1 MSLASP
7 FRLVRAAINSVR
19 KHVESYDADFKNED
33 QHGEFLVTLCT
44 DEEVV
49 KKFASC
55 VVVIRPNTRTADLP
69 FLKATL
75 SDQAIHIE
83 GPATSKP
90 YLDHSDK
97 WLGILNT
104 NQQGFHAS
112 KLLSVMKALVTK
124 QKRGKRI
131 KTTTINFSSHNM
143 ILSNEYFNRGITGEK
158 ELKMIPLPF
167 TYDMTIGNERRTV
180 TELVCVERA
189 YIEGSLQDV
198 EEEANTT
205 TDSDYEL
212 MLKMMNGAT
221 I

>member
-1 MSLASP
+1 MSNN
-7 FRLVRAAINSVR
+7 FN
-19 KHVESYDADFKNED
+19 NED

-44 DEEVV
+44 DEQVD

-55 VVVIRPNTRTADLP
+55 VVVARPNTRTTDLP
-69 FLKATL
+69 LLKATV

-90 YLDHSDK
+90 YLEHADK
-97 WLGILNT
+97 WLGVLEN

-131 KTTTINFSSHNM
+131 KTTTINFNSHNM
-143 ILSNEYFNRGITGEK
+143 ILSNEHFNRGIIGEK

-167 TYDMTIGNERRTV
+167 TYDMTIGNERRKV
-180 TELVCVERA
+180 TELVCVWRA
-189 YIEGSLQDV
+189 YIEGSLQEV
-198 EEEANTT
+198 EEENNTT